1 MSSLLFAIYDFVQ
14 LERFDLSKGDCCV
27 RLFVYYC
34 MYIHVWSVCLG
45 EQEKRSNLCAV
56 LGWSWPLPT
65 CLRFSVRFMTLF
77 NQKGSIFL
85 LLSPTFDYFLLFPTF
100 SFSSLHF
107 LSLLF
112 SCLLFINVRCVCL
125 GIFGLFCYVVEEKWS
140 NLCWIWI
147 LHFRV
152 IVFFVII
159 ISPVELWLLY
169 RIYMYSCLIYM
180 FVYFNFFLLFC

>member
-1 MSSLLFAIYDFVQ
+1 MLLLIDGSLSLANNTFCVPHKVYNQ
-14 LERFDLSKGDCCV
+14 LIK
-27 RLFVYYC
+27 
-34 MYIHVWSVCLG
+34 
-45 EQEKRSNLCAV
+45 
-56 LGWSWPLPT
+56 SWAS
-65 CLRFSVRFMTLF
+65 SVRFMTLF